1 MFSSPGH
8 PQSNGQV
15 EAANKTIKENLKK
28 NLEKHKGA
36 WIDELPR
43 VLWAYRTTRRTA
55 TGETPFAMA
64 FGVEAVI
71 PVEIGLPSFRTEN
84 YNEEASAEQM
94 LPELDEDATILL
106 HGRQSTFSATL
117 VKRRPS
123 SLKFWIVPILSF
135 FQRIHI
141 FADA

>member
-1 MFSSPGH
+1 M
-8 PQSNGQV
+8 

-43 VLWAYRTTRRTA
+43 VLWAYRTTKRTA

-71 PVEIGLPSFRTEN
+71 PVEVGLPSLRC
-84 YNEEASAEQM
+84 
-94 LPELDEDATILL
+94 
-106 HGRQSTFSATL
+106 
-117 VKRRPS
+117 RR
-123 SLKFWIVPILSF
+123 L
-135 FQRIHI
+135 R
-141 FADA
+141 